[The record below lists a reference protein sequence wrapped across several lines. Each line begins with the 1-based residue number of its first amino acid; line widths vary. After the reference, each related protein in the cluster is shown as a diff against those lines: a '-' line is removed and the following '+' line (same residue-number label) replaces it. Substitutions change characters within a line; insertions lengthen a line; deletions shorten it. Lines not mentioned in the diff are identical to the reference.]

1 MAGAGKAGCWRF
13 FCFFFL
19 CCCVAFFLNYNY
31 FFSLGRLLSLAVGL
45 VLSLLSRSGWIYK
58 LMYFRLGFCRALLLR
73 LPIDPL

>member
-1 MAGAGKAGCWRF
+1 LLAIFLF
-13 FCFFFL
+13 FLSLLLCGVFFKLQLLFFFGQIAEL
-19 CCCVAFFLNYNY
+19 
-31 FFSLGRLLSLAVGL
+31 VGL